1 MPSGLP
7 PGDTISQQ
15 AQYWRKAGV
24 CADRVHVL
32 RLLVRAIAGRVSR
45 PWMALATVGPARRAW
60 KAREGGRAPMG
71 PCGARGAPCTGPW
84 RGCPL
89 QEESDTPAVLILGR
103 AERQNRPAHRRR
115 PVAALCHRSGTP
127 RGERTER
134 LGLAR
139 QGATTVLRPAHA
151 DSRPDPRSPPS
162 APLPRVDAGP
172 TERASEISVPGPGL
186 SRDDT
191 RQTR

>member
-7 PGDTISQQ
+7 PGDTIPQP
-15 AQYWRKAGV
+15 AQRWRKAGV

-32 RLLVRAIAGRVSR
+32 RLLVRAIAGWAPR

-84 RGCPL
+84 RGRPL
-89 QEESDTPAVLILGR
+89 QEESGTPAVLILGR
-103 AERQNRPAHRRR
+103 AERQNRPA
-115 PVAALCHRSGTP
+115 AALCHRSGTP

-139 QGATTVLRPAHA
+139 QGTTTVWGLPTRTAAPIRALPLQLLCPAWM
-151 DSRPDPRSPPS
+151 RGPPNVPRGFPS
-162 APLPRVDAGP
+162 KCYFGF
-172 TERASEISVPGPGL
+172 G
-186 SRDDT
+186 
-191 RQTR
+191 